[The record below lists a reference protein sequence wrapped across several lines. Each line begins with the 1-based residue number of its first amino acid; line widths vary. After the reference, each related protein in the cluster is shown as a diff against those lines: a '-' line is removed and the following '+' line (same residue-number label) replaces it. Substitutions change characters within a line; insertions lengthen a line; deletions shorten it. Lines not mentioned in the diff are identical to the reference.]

1 MAGTWH
7 GGRAQDP
14 AAPQRCRATV
24 QCSDPVM
31 LRFLETVWRIALLRA
46 GPQDL
51 PGGVAAPALSVTM
64 YTFVVVL
71 SGLVDTRS
79 PGVSDLFISIVV
91 PLVAAGSILG
101 LRRATARFSQTVAAL
116 FGTGALI
123 SLINLPLWFSAQTPV
138 PAPLVILALIALFW
152 SLAVDGHVWRNAL
165 DCSFA
170 GGLTVAV
177 LILFVQLMVFQS
189 MGNPGVS

>member
-1 MAGTWH
+1 
-7 GGRAQDP
+7 
-14 AAPQRCRATV
+14 
-24 QCSDPVM
+24 M
-31 LRFLETVWRIALLRA
+31 LRFLDTIWRIALLRA

-51 PGGVAAPALSVTM
+51 PGGPAAPTISIAMFTCI
-64 YTFVVVL
+64 VL
-71 SGLVDTRS
+71 ISRFADEQPGPGLA
-79 PGVSDLFISIVV
+79 DLFVSIVV

-101 LRRATARFSQTVAAL
+101 LKHAGARFNQTVAAL

-123 SLINLPLWFSAQTPV
+123 SLVNLPLWFTAQTPL
-138 PAPLVILALIALFW
+138 PAPLVMLALIALFW

-165 DCSFA
+165 NCSFA

-177 LILFVQLMVFQS
+177 LILLLQMLVFQA